1 VSSTVLAIAHRGAS
15 GILPENTLPA
25 FLQALDLGAKAI
37 EFDVQLTRD
46 LVPVVIHD
54 ETLERT
60 TDGTGRVEDR
70 TLAELLRLDAG
81 AWFAPELAGTR
92 IPTLEETLDALAGRA
107 TLNIELK
114 PDSRCEALV
123 ERVLALVGRFGLLET
138 AVFSSFEPAALE
150 LLRRRSAEARI
161 GVLAA
166 SGPIASFLAR
176 AEMLRAVNLHPA
188 AALVDRALIEQAH
201 GLGLQVWVW
210 TVNSPRRMAALAA
223 MGVDGIFSDHPDR
236 VASLR

>member
-1 VSSTVLAIAHRGAS
+1 VLAIGHRGAS

-25 FLQALDLGAKAI
+25 FLEALKLGAKAI

-70 TLAELLRLDAG
+70 TLAELCRLDAG

-107 TLNIELK
+107 ILNIEFK
-114 PDSRCEALV
+114 PDSRTEALV
-123 ERVLALVGRFGLLET
+123 DRALALVGQFGLLET

-150 LLRRRSAEARI
+150 VLRRRSPDARI

-166 SGPIASFLAR
+166 SGPIAPFLAR
-176 AEMLRAVNLHPA
+176 AEELRAVNLHPA
-188 AALVDRALIEQAH
+188 AALVNRALVDAAH
-201 GLGLQVWVW
+201 GPGLNVWVW
-210 TVNSPRRMAALAA
+210 TVNSPRRMAALAT
-223 MGVDGIFSDHPDR
+223 MEVDGIFSDHPDR
-236 VASLR
+236 VASLQSR